1 MAEQDL
7 YREIGEIKGKQEMM
21 IQQLG
26 GIEKK
31 LDKVVGD
38 VSEVKSKV
46 SNVEGKASVWGFLVA
61 AVTSVLINLGL
72 RR

>member
-1 MAEQDL
+1 MDEL
-7 YREIGEIKGKQEMM
+7 REEIGVIKGKQEMV

-26 GIEKK
+26 SIERK
-31 LDKVVGD
+31 LDKVVDD

>member
-1 MAEQDL
+1 MDNGLRE
-7 YREIGEIKGKQEMM
+7 EIGVIKGKQEMV

-26 GIEKK
+26 SIERK
-31 LDKVVGD
+31 LDKVVDD

-46 SNVEGKASVWGFLVA
+46 SNVEGKASVWGFLVS

>member
-1 MAEQDL
+1 MDDGL
-7 YREIGEIKGKQEMM
+7 REEVGVIKGKQEMV

-26 GIEKK
+26 SIERK
-31 LDKVVGD
+31 LDKVVCD

>member
-1 MAEQDL
+1 MDDGLRE
-7 YREIGEIKGKQEMM
+7 EIGVIKGKQEMV

-26 GIEKK
+26 SIERK
-31 LDKVVGD
+31 LDKVAGD

>member
-1 MAEQDL
+1 V
-7 YREIGEIKGKQEMM
+7 IKGKQEMV

-26 GIEKK
+26 SIERK

>member
-1 MAEQDL
+1 MDDRLRE
-7 YREIGEIKGKQEMM
+7 EIGVIKGKQEMV

-26 GIEKK
+26 SIERK